1 MEVTSFFNES
11 YQKIF
16 IALIIIG
23 ILIFILICELIH
35 AIFQIN
41 KNVQNIEKKVDVI
54 VRELN
59 AIYDKIPNDK
69 TDSNNLNI
77 TTYNN

>member
-35 AIFQIN
+35 PGFS
-41 KNVQNIEKKVDVI
+41 
-54 VRELN
+54 
-59 AIYDKIPNDK
+59 K
-69 TDSNNLNI
+69 T
-77 TTYNN
+77 